1 MSLTIERQIAFS
13 CERRGRKVMVDRQSV
28 APQPAV
34 PRLARLMALA
44 IRCQDLIR
52 RRAVGNYT
60 DLAHLGHVSRQRMAQ
75 IMALNNLAPDLQER
89 LLFLTREEA
98 RGVREKPV
106 LRAAALPSWGA
117 QRAAGIW

>member
-1 MSLTIERQIAFS
+1 LHGYRQRREVFPGPHAPIIE
-13 CERRGRKVMVDRQSV
+13 
-28 APQPAV
+28 PAQFDAV
-34 PRLARLMALA
+34 QTNWSLARLMALA

-52 RRAVGNYT
+52 RGAVSNYT

-75 IMALNNLAPDLQER
+75 IMALNNLAPDIQER

-117 QRAAGIW
+117 QRAAGNW